1 MSCARAN
8 KRSVARVCPQVH
20 YGDKCVEDCGQ
31 VSHLTKLELP
41 SEASSGSGGGC
52 LKVVSHDYD
61 DHVLSM
67 ELRRRGVL
75 AGLVQDWYD
84 GGVRSS

>member
-1 MSCARAN
+1 MSCASTI
-8 KRSVARVCPQVH
+8 KLLVVRVCPQVH

>member
-1 MSCARAN
+1 M
-8 KRSVARVCPQVH
+8 H

-41 SEASSGSGGGC
+41 SETTSGSGSGSGGGC